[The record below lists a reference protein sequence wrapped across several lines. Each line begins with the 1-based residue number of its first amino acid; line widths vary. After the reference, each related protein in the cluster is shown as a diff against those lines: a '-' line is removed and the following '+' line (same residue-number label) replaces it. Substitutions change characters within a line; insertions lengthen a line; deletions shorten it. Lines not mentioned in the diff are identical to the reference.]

1 MWCIAYLSRWIIV
14 ISLLQYTCLVR
25 TTPPMV
31 VIEQTGFTTISSSFG
46 THPSDRTHGE
56 SARFDTILCLGIIM
70 IQFIYYSHGISRL
83 LKMYW
88 QSHHLSLKL
97 SKQIKTSVNNWKTYA
112 VWIIKS
118 PRQNW
123 RQINIIGVLGAH
135 KYRGMQGKMVNSKWP
150 NIIKGLIGSYYKASP
165 LHYKENPLLIIIRM
179 LEHMHLGKKT

>member
-1 MWCIAYLSRWIIV
+1 MNYCNKSATVHLSGEDHTP
-14 ISLLQYTCLVR
+14 YGGYR
-25 TTPPMV
+25 TNGLHNDFFLFWDTPKLPH
-31 VIEQTGFTTISSSFG
+31 TW
-46 THPSDRTHGE
+46 RKCK
-56 SARFDTILCLGIIM
+56 FDMILCLGIIM
-70 IQFIYYSHGISRL
+70 TQFIYYSHGISRL

-135 KYRGMQGKMVNSKWP
+135 KYRGMQGKMVYSKWP
-150 NIIKGLIGSYYKASP
+150 NI
-165 LHYKENPLLIIIRM
+165 N
-179 LEHMHLGKKT
+179 